1 MKYVVFLGDGM
12 ADFPV
17 PDLGNLTP
25 LQAAKTP
32 AMDNI
37 ARLGRCGQFVTVEDD
52 MPPGSE
58 VANLTVLG
66 YDPHECYQGRGV
78 IEAAAMGVALAD
90 TDMALR
96 CNLIC
101 VKDGKIKNHSA
112 GHISTEEARPLIE
125 AMNSEVKGQRD
136 RGIEGQSEGGES
148 GYSIPRSLDPSIP
161 VSFFPGISYRHLCV
175 LGQGSP
181 DLECAP
187 PHDHVGERALDLL
200 VKPKNKEAQPTA
212 DLLNN
217 LIRLSWEVLSG
228 HGVNVTRTLAGKD
241 PANSVWFWSPGRK
254 PKMKTYKEL
263 FGLSGA
269 VISAVDLIRGLGVYA
284 GLDVISVEGATGLI
298 DTNYEG
304 KADACLEALRD
315 HDFVYV
321 HVEAS
326 DEAGHSRDVKQK
338 VQAIEYFDSRL
349 VSRVMKGIEDK
360 GMEVRVAVLPDHLT
374 PVAKGNHVHGPVPV
388 AIAGQGMEPDSV
400 VAYNENAV
408 ETGSL
413 GLLHGSQFIHT
424 LLGH

>member
-17 PDLGNLTP
+17 PELGNLTP

-37 ARLGRCGQFVTVEDD
+37 TRLGRCGQFVTVEDD

-78 IEAAAMGVALAD
+78 IEAAAMGVELAD

-125 AMNSEVKGQRD
+125 AMNAEGDQVIGSSGNRASGVLTPGHQITGSPD
-136 RGIEGQSEGGES
+136 RL
-148 GYSIPRSLDPSIP
+148 PFH
-161 VSFFPGISYRHLCV
+161 FFPGISYRHLCV

-400 VAYNENAV
+400 QAYDEESVKA
-408 ETGSL
+408 GGL
-413 GLLHGSQFIHT
+413 GLLRGDQFVHA
-424 LLGH
+424 LFGR